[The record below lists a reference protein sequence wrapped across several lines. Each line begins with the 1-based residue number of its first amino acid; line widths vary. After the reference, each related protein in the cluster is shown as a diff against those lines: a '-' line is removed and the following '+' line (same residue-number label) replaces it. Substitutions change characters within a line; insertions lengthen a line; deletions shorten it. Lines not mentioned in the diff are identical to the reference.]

1 MTARIMIVDD
11 EEPIRDSL
19 QGLFEDEE
27 YLVVSAASGEEAIAR
42 LRKQPV
48 DCVLLDI
55 WMPGI
60 DGLET
65 LARIHQM
72 DKHLPVIMMS
82 GHATIDTAVR
92 ATRQG
97 AFDFVEKPLSF
108 DRLMILARNAVQKRR
123 MEQENRDLKRQ
134 DVVHQS
140 RQELIGDSAA
150 ISEVRALIQRIALSD
165 APVLVLGEHGT
176 GKAVAARMLHAASN
190 RKDAP
195 FVEVNTASV
204 VAGRMDSELFGHEKG
219 AFTGALHAQRGSFEA
234 AHHGSLFFD
243 EVTELSL
250 AAQAKVLRVLQERVI
265 QRLGNPTSLP
275 SNVRLIAAS
284 TGDLEQALRDGRL
297 REDFYYRLNVVS
309 IRMPSLKERLD
320 DLSILLETLADEQAS
335 ILGGDAVRFD
345 AAVIEAL
352 KAYDWPGNVRELR
365 NYIERCHILMPGE
378 QMTLSTM
385 LPPDQSSTQ
394 KVASHAAP
402 AGALSHYLGAEEAVD
417 SFRDAREAFERIYL
431 MQHLEKHD
439 WNISRT
445 SADIGMERS
454 QLHRKIKA
462 FGLVQ
467 QSEAEPLTGSSQ
479 LNGSKSSN
487 GSKQRES
494 S

>member
-65 LARIHQM
+65 LSRIQQM
-72 DKHLPVIMMS
+72 DAHLPVIMMS

-123 MEQENRDLKRQ
+123 VEQENRDLKRQ
-134 DVVHQS
+134 DVIHHS

-150 ISEVRALIQRIALSD
+150 ISEVRTLIKRIALSD

-176 GKAVAARMLHAASN
+176 GKAVAARMLHAASK
-190 RKDAP
+190 RRDAP

-204 VAGRMDSELFGHEKG
+204 AAGRMDSELFGHEKG
-219 AFTGALHAQRGSFEA
+219 AFSGALHAQRGSFET
-234 AHHGSLFFD
+234 AHHGTLFFD
-243 EVTELSL
+243 EVTELSM

-265 QRLGNPTSLP
+265 QRLGNPTPLP

-284 TGDLEQALRDGRL
+284 TRDLDQVLREEKL

-309 IRMPSLKERLD
+309 IHMPALKQRLD
-320 DLSILLETLADEQAS
+320 DLPLLLETLADEQAK
-335 ILGGDAVRFD
+335 ILGGEAVRFD
-345 AAVIEAL
+345 ADVIEAL
-352 KAYDWPGNVRELR
+352 KLYPWPGNVRELR

-378 QMTLSTM
+378 QMTLSRM
-385 LPPDQSSTQ
+385 LPPDQSTTQ
-394 KVASHAAP
+394 TTSAYSP
-402 AGALSHYLGAEEAVD
+402 YGEAGRSSQYSSDDENVD
-417 SFRDAREAFERIYL
+417 NFHDAREAFERIYL
-431 MQHLEKHD
+431 LQHLDKHD

-454 QLHRKIKA
+454 QLHRKIKS
-462 FGLVQ
+462 FGLVPPEKGA
-467 QSEAEPLTGSSQ
+467 S
-479 LNGSKSSN
+479 
-487 GSKQRES
+487 
-494 S
+494 